1 MSLNKRWLNEVVAAG
16 IEEAAPQIA
25 SRIINRDDVD
35 TKEHDHKVID
45 LLEQIKI
52 FYIMYPFVDEIESL
66 MLQLRKLGM
75 VVEGPYLNSP
85 NESNELLP
93 CNLSRKAS
101 NIPFFLK
108 ELPHDLE
115 DLWIGYVV
123 SGFWWSI
130 RTKEASEGMYKLMI
144 IAEQPN
150 TDEEEYTPLYI
161 LWRKDIKDFKPKTDL
176 DNILKTLAGLCKNQ
190 LFDLI
195 MGSRL

>member
-1 MSLNKRWLNEVVAAG
+1 MNLIEWLHKIVTVE

-35 TKEHDHKVID
+35 TKEHDPKVID

-52 FYIMYPFVDEIESL
+52 FHIMYPFVDEIECF

-75 VVEGPYLNSP
+75 IIEGPYLNSSD
-85 NESNELLP
+85 ESSELLP
-93 CNLSRKAS
+93 GNLPRKTAS

-108 ELPHDLE
+108 ELPRDLE
-115 DLWIGYVV
+115 DIWIGYTV

-130 RTKEASEGMYKLMI
+130 RTKEASEGIYKLMI

-150 TDEEEYTPLYI
+150 ADKEEYTPLYI
-161 LWRKDIKDFKPKTDL
+161 LWRKDKKDSKPKTDL
-176 DNILKTLAGLCKNQ
+176 SDILKTLAGLCKNQ
-190 LFDLI
+190 AFDLI
-195 MGSRL
+195 MGSRS